1 MDTCN
6 ARGRIQHCLH
16 STCYGVEMFKT
27 PGDTHSLCC
36 IMCSDEQK
44 LREEIKE
51 KIIFIHPGF

>member
-1 MDTCN
+1 MLGAEFNTVYIAPVMVWKCSKPQE
-6 ARGRIQHCLH
+6 IH
-16 STCYGVEMFKT
+16 
-27 PGDTHSLCC
+27 THFGC